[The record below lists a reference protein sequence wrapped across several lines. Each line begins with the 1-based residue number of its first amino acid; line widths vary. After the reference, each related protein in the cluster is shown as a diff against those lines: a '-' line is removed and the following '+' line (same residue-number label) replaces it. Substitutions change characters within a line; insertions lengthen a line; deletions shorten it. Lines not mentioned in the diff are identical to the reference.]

1 MKTKAGGKEQSAL
14 RKNVAQQKQTSERE
28 KEVLL
33 NV

>member
-1 MKTKAGGKEQSAL
+1 MKTKARGNQQSAL

-28 KEVLL
+28 KEVPL